1 MELIINDVKLE
12 GDLMDADF
20 MEKFE
25 QSMIKMRDTA
35 QAKKRENFP
44 TAAAN
49 YRAQSEV
56 VNVCFDEIFGAGTAD
71 RLFHGKMNVM
81 EHLKAIEKVS
91 EWAAS
96 ERKTLNDFTNRYTQR
111 QQAATRQ
118 MQTAQFVS
126 QQHGHGA
133 VAEARGYGA
142 GEEGDHRLRKSGG
155 GHIPIPGRPPQQG
168 VPNTAAHGAG
178 LVSGLPEGGAA
189 DPYRGGHLIPIH
201 LLSPFWYLL
210 LA

>member
-1 MELIINDVKLE
+1 MELIINNVKLE

-25 QSMIKMRDTA
+25 TAMVKMRDSA
-35 QAKKRENFP
+35 LEAKRQSFP

-49 YRAQSEV
+49 YRAQCEV
-56 VNVCFDEIFGAGTAD
+56 VNVCFDEIFGSGTAD

-91 EWAAS
+91 EWAAG

-111 QQAATRQ
+111 QQNAVRN

-126 QQHGHGA
+126 QKHGKGKNH
-133 VAEARGYGA
+133 
-142 GEEGDHRLRKSGG
+142 
-155 GHIPIPGRPPQQG
+155 
-168 VPNTAAHGAG
+168 
-178 LVSGLPEGGAA
+178 
-189 DPYRGGHLIPIH
+189 
-201 LLSPFWYLL
+201 
-210 LA
+210 

>member
-49 YRAQSEV
+49 YRAQCEV

-81 EHLKAIEKVS
+81 EHLKAIEKVN

-111 QQAATRQ
+111 QQAATRR

-126 QQHGHGA
+126 QQHGHGKGK
-133 VAEARGYGA
+133 R
-142 GEEGDHRLRKSGG
+142 H
-155 GHIPIPGRPPQQG
+155 
-168 VPNTAAHGAG
+168 
-178 LVSGLPEGGAA
+178 
-189 DPYRGGHLIPIH
+189 
-201 LLSPFWYLL
+201 
-210 LA
+210 